1 MTHALRDS
9 QMLKGANVV
18 RITDKSFRY
27 TASYNTD
34 IRKTFRKMEQLAR
47 AASAGSKSAEP
58 AAANSVVPIG
68 GRRVAPNR

>member
-1 MTHALRDS
+1 
-9 QMLKGANVV
+9 MLKGANVV

-47 AASAGSKSAEP
+47 AASAGGKSAEP
-58 AAANSVVPIG
+58 AGANSVVPIG
-68 GRRVAPNR
+68 ALRVAPNR